1 MDCGSVPT
9 QIQKRYL
16 YPQIDLIQ
24 SKSIFFKLAPTTK
37 QNFCCTNFPFLIYGG
52 TCPAL
57 SPARGAPLFAFS
69 DLDDEEL
76 EFNLIFYRL
85 GTLRLGK
92 WGEKSSQ
99 THIVH
104 GTHLMFK

>member
-99 THIVH
+99 TVPL
-104 GTHLMFK
+104 LMESRL

>member
-9 QIQKRYL
+9 QIRKRYL
-16 YPQIDLIQ
+16 CPQIDL
-24 SKSIFFKLAPTTK
+24 IFFKLAPTTK

-69 DLDDEEL
+69 DLDDDKEL

-99 THIVH
+99 TH
-104 GTHLMFK
+104 M

>member
-1 MDCGSVPT
+1 MS
-9 QIQKRYL
+9 L
-16 YPQIDLIQ
+16 N
-24 SKSIFFKLAPTTK
+24 LAHYQTTK
-37 QNFCCTNFPFLIYGG
+37 FLCTIFPFLTHGG

-69 DLDDEEL
+69 DLDDEDL

-99 THIVH
+99 THI
-104 GTHLMFK
+104 